1 MRSESIQKRL
11 LTEKEPTL
19 SGVMEIALS
28 LEAALKSAH
37 TLHSS
42 EAPQLLKVDQRWKT
56 MKKPIKTE
64 EEKTCYHCGKMGHG
78 PSSCGFREAKC
89 FNCGKLGHVAGV
101 CRSKKKQPGSQNNK
115 SAPRGAAKW
124 VDTNPTALQAISDET
139 VEEVIWQVGAT
150 ASRPY
155 RAVLE
160 VNGHPLT
167 MEIDT
172 GAAVSLISKTTQENL
187 FPAACLDKSPLT
199 LRTYTAEAIPVLGQ
213 MEVQVKYGEYT
224 VATNCT

>member
-1 MRSESIQKRL
+1 MFQL
-11 LTEKEPTL
+11 W
-19 SGVMEIALS
+19 EI
-28 LEAALKSAH
+28 
-37 TLHSS
+37 
-42 EAPQLLKVDQRWKT
+42 
-56 MKKPIKTE
+56 
-64 EEKTCYHCGKMGHG
+64 
-78 PSSCGFREAKC
+78 
-89 FNCGKLGHVAGV
+89 GHVASV
-101 CRSKKKQPGSQNNK
+101 CKSKKKQPGSQSSK
-115 SAPRGAAKW
+115 RAPRERAKW
-124 VDTNPTALQAISDET
+124 VDTNSTASQASSDET
-139 VEEVIWQVGAT
+139 AEEVIWQVGAT

-187 FPAACLDKSPLT
+187 FPAARLDKSSLI

-224 VATNCT
+224 GCHKLYIVRGKGHPCLDVTGSNTFVWTGPVSVCYLPAAALRLWKS